1 MQDLQISDRSSMKRT
16 IDHYLL
22 KEVTKVKDKPMI
34 ADFLRY
40 AKINTRSDASSQ
52 TIPTTPGQ
60 VELALLL
67 RDQLQS
73 MGLNDVLY
81 HRKE

>member
-34 ADFLRY
+34 ADFCVMPKSIPVPMQA
-40 AKINTRSDASSQ
+40 AKQ
-52 TIPTTPGQ
+52 F
-60 VELALLL
+60 LLPWT
-67 RDQLQS
+67 S
-73 MGLNDVLY
+73 
-81 HRKE
+81 

>member
-73 MGLNDVLY
+73 MGA
-81 HRKE
+81 